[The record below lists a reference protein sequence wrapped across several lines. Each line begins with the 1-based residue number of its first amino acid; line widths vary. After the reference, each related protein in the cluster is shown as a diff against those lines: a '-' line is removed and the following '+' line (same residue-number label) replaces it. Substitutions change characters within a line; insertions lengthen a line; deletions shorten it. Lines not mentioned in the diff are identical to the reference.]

1 MKYVKL
7 QDDDELETNNVAS
20 QRELKSFSGNIH
32 LNLITNVHI
41 Y

>member
-7 QDDDELETNNVAS
+7 QDDDELETSNAAS
-20 QRELKSFSGNIH
+20 QKELKSFSDNIY
-32 LNLITNVHI
+32 LNLIINVHI